1 MCSMLRPE
9 QLLYPQRVPSEPL
22 AASTLLLLRD
32 RPEGGWEVLMTRRS
46 SAASFGPGMY
56 VFPGGCIEA
65 QDGQIPAEVV
75 QFRPEMEAATRTATV
90 AALRETLEEMGV
102 LLALRADGAPAA
114 QAEVDALD
122 RHAPLWPQLQQT
134 GLRLDAAA
142 LWQVGHFTA
151 PAHLPKRFAVPFL
164 WHACQRGRRPCLTT
178 ASSLKLSG

>member
-1 MCSMLRPE
+1 MLRPE

-122 RHAPLWPQLQQT
+122 RHAPLWPQLQQAGCGWMQQRCGRSGT
-134 GLRLDAAA
+134 SRLRPICPSA
-142 LWQVGHFTA
+142 L
-151 PAHLPKRFAVPFL
+151 PCPFL